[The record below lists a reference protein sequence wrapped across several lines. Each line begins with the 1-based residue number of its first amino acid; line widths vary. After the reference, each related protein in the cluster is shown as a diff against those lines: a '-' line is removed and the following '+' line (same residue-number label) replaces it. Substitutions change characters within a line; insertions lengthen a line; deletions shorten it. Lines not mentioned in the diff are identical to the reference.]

1 MRFIVR
7 FTLIVVFCY
16 LVELYFPWWSI
27 AIVAFLI
34 SYLFPGSFFSV
45 FVSAFLGVG
54 LLWSGMAW
62 KIDYDTQSILTTK
75 IAELLHLS
83 ENTYLILITGAVGGI
98 VAGISSLSGN
108 SLRKMSKG
116 KKQSSGYYSL

>member
-16 LVELYFPWWSI
+16 LAELYFPWWSI

-34 SYLFPGSFFSV
+34 SYLVPGRFFSV

-62 KIDYDTQSILTTK
+62 KIDHDTQSILTTK
-75 IAELLHLS
+75 IAELLYLS
-83 ENTYLILITGAVGGI
+83 ENTYLILITGAVGGL
-98 VAGISSLSGN
+98 VAAIASLSGN
-108 SLRKMSKG
+108 SLRKMFIREKR
-116 KKQSSGYYSL
+116 SSGYYS